1 MTNQYSIK
9 DLERISGIK
18 AHTIR
23 IWEKRYNIVMPE
35 RTETNIRYYSDAD
48 LKRILNVSVLI
59 NNGFKIS
66 RIAGLSD
73 QQLCEKIVELN
84 NMHSPEHSGH
94 IESLILAMIEL
105 DEVKFEKVLNNSIIK
120 IGFEETLFRV
130 IYPLLSK
137 IGTLWQTGSV
147 TPSQE
152 HFLSNLVRQ
161 KLFTAIDSLPLEKR
175 EGYKTFLLVL
185 PQWEL
190 HDIGLLVYH
199 YLIRKR
205 GHKSIFL
212 GQGVP
217 LEDIASI
224 KAHSQPDVIITS
236 FSAGAEEEDITN
248 YLHALSEQFRDTPIY
263 ISGIQAERISGR
275 LPAVIKKFSSSIEF
289 RDKVLNQYE

>member
-1 MTNQYSIK
+1 MTNHYSIK

-23 IWEKRYNIVMPE
+23 IWEKRYNIVVPE
-35 RTETNIRYYSDAD
+35 RTESNIRYYSDTD
-48 LKRILNVSVLI
+48 LKRILNISVLI
-59 NNGFKIS
+59 SNGYKIS

-73 QQLCEKIVELN
+73 QQLCERIVELN

-94 IESLILAMIEL
+94 IESLIVAMIEL

-120 IGFEETLFRV
+120 IGFEETLFMV

-137 IGTLWQTGSV
+137 IGTLWQTGSI

-161 KLFTAIDSLPLEKR
+161 KLFTAIDGLPLEKR
-175 EGYKTFLLVL
+175 AGYKTFLLVL

-224 KAHSQPDVIITS
+224 KAHSQPEVIVTS
-236 FSAGAEEEDITN
+236 FSASTEEEDIRA
-248 YLHALSEQFRDTPIY
+248 YLRELSEQFKDTPIY
-263 ISGIQAERISGR
+263 ISGIQTEKISGR
-275 LPAVIKKFSSSIEF
+275 LPAGIQKFSSSIEF
-289 RDKVLNQYE
+289 RDNVLNQYE